1 LEETSTKATIAIE
14 ETIVEKAAPSLFHSI
29 GAEPTEWVMEL
40 AIIQTAS
47 SSPLPTT
54 SLKFITIEMPKS
66 STCAPK
72 RSQFRP
78 MLFLDKIEP
87 LTKTNKLCSGY
98 VNRAQEILKQQH
110 PIIGG
115 LNCVL
120 VAKGF
125 VQPEHVNLY
134 DGLAG
139 SAWHDKHVLS
149 CMSSL
154 LKTGEKKMTYIVKQC
169 QRQNNSYDCGVFAI
183 AFATSLANGEDPTG
197 MLYDPNQLRPHLN
210 ECMTSGKLTSF
221 PSTISRR
228 KRSPETEKTEEVFC
242 NCRRTAYQLPS
253 KQWEYIECDQ

>member
-1 LEETSTKATIAIE
+1 
-14 ETIVEKAAPSLFHSI
+14 
-29 GAEPTEWVMEL
+29 VMEL
-40 AIIQTAS
+40 AMIQTAS
-47 SSPLPTT
+47 SSPLPTI
-54 SLKFITIEMPKS
+54 SLEIITVEMPKW

-72 RSQFRP
+72 RSRVRP

-87 LTKTNKLCSGY
+87 LTKTSKLCSGY

-110 PIIGG
+110 PMIGG
-115 LNCVL
+115 LNWVTIGGTLEYPKATEDKWMQVIHDGRDHWVL

-125 VQPEHVNLY
+125 VQPEHVNVY
-134 DGLAG
+134 DSLVG

-154 LKTGEKKMTYIVKQC
+154 LKTDEKKMTYIVKQC

-197 MLYDPNQLRPHLN
+197 MLYDPKQLRPHLN

-228 KRSPETEKTEEVFC
+228 KRSRETVKTEEVF
-242 NCRRTAYQLPS
+242 
-253 KQWEYIECDQ
+253 